1 MADRR
6 LVCLAA
12 LALVTGCGGGR
23 ARPPEKGTH
32 ESGGRSGSG
41 GTAGTAGTGD
51 PEAGTSAP
59 GVTGGTSATAAGAPT
74 PAQGRVL
81 TGADDGFAG
90 RLAVG
95 QTARLRLPLPEG
107 GPQPT
112 ARGDAVQLI
121 RVSNVTG
128 SGHREWELRAVRPG
142 TTRITVPRPPSAS
155 PATLTLTVT

>member
-12 LALVTGCGGGR
+12 LALFTGCGGGEGR
-23 ARPPEKGTH
+23 APEPGNRTP
-32 ESGGRSGSG
+32 EPG
-41 GTAGTAGTGD
+41 GTGD
-51 PEAGTSAP
+51 PE
-59 GVTGGTSATAAGAPT
+59 GGTGATAAGTQP

-112 ARGDAVQLI
+112 ARGDAVLLI
-121 RVSNVTG
+121 RVGNVTG
-128 SGHREWELRAVRPG
+128 SGHREWELRAVHPG
-142 TTRITVPRPPSAS
+142 TTRITVPRPTAPA

>member
-12 LALVTGCGGGR
+12 LALAFTGCGGGE
-23 ARPPEKGTH
+23 ARPPQQGTH
-32 ESGGRSGSG
+32 ASGAGGTGGTGGSG
-41 GTAGTAGTGD
+41 GT
-51 PEAGTSAP
+51 
-59 GVTGGTSATAAGAPT
+59 GGTPP

-90 RLAVG
+90 RLTVG

-107 GPQPT
+107 GPEPT
-112 ARGDAVQLI
+112 AEGDAVLLI
-121 RVSNVTG
+121 RISNVTG
-128 SGHREWELRAVRPG
+128 TGHREWELRAVHPG
-142 TTRITVPRPPSAS
+142 TTRIRVPRPSTPT

>member
-12 LALVTGCGGGR
+12 LALAFTGCGGGEVG
-23 ARPPEKGTH
+23 APQKSGH
-32 ESGGRSGSG
+32 DSGGP
-41 GTAGTAGTGD
+41 GD
-51 PEAGTSAP
+51 PEGGTDA
-59 GVTGGTSATAAGAPT
+59 TAAGTSATAAGTPP

-90 RLAVG
+90 RLTVG

-107 GPQPT
+107 GAEP
-112 ARGDAVQLI
+112 AAEGDAVLLI
-121 RVSNVTG
+121 PVGNVTG
-128 SGHREWELRAVRPG
+128 TGHREWELRAVHPG
-142 TTRITVPRPPSAS
+142 TTRVTVPRPGAAS

>member
-12 LALVTGCGGGR
+12 LALFTGCGGGR
-23 ARPPEKGTH
+23 VRPPQERTGA
-32 ESGGRSGSG
+32 SG
-41 GTAGTAGTGD
+41 GTGD
-51 PEAGTSAP
+51 PE
-59 GVTGGTSATAAGAPT
+59 GGTGATAAGTQP

-90 RLAVG
+90 RLTVG

-112 ARGDAVQLI
+112 ARGDAVLLI
-121 RVSNVTG
+121 RVGNVTG
-128 SGHREWELRAVRPG
+128 TGHREWELRAVHPG
-142 TTRITVPRPPSAS
+142 TTRITVPRPAAPT

>member
-1 MADRR
+1 MTVADRR

-12 LALVTGCGGGR
+12 LALFTGCGGGEV
-23 ARPPEKGTH
+23 RPPAKGVH
-32 ESGGRSGSG
+32 EPH
-41 GTAGTAGTGD
+41 GTGD
-51 PEAGTSAP
+51 GGA
-59 GVTGGTSATAAGAPT
+59 TGGTGATAAGAAT

-107 GPQPT
+107 GPEPA
-112 ARGDAVQLI
+112 ARGDAVLLI
-121 RVSNVTG
+121 RISDVTG
-128 SGHREWELRAVRPG
+128 SGHREWELRAVHPG
-142 TTRITVPRPPSAS
+142 TTRITVPRPAAS

>member
-12 LALVTGCGGGR
+12 LALAFTGCGGGEV
-23 ARPPEKGTH
+23 PPPQKNEH
-32 ESGGRSGSG
+32 GSG
-41 GTAGTAGTGD
+41 GSGD
-51 PEAGTSAP
+51 PE
-59 GVTGGTSATAAGAPT
+59 GGTSATAGGTNATAAGTRP

-90 RLAVG
+90 RLTVG

-107 GPQPT
+107 GAEP
-112 ARGDAVQLI
+112 AAEGDAVLLI
-121 RVSNVTG
+121 PVGNVTG
-128 SGHREWELRAVRPG
+128 TGHREWELRAVHPG
-142 TTRITVPRPPSAS
+142 TTRITVPRPGAAS

>member
-12 LALVTGCGGGR
+12 LALFTGCGGGR
-23 ARPPEKGTH
+23 ARPPEKGAH
-32 ESGGRSGSG
+32 ESGGRG
-41 GTAGTAGTGD
+41 GTDGTGGTGE
-51 PEAGTSAP
+51 PAGGTRAP

-107 GPQPT
+107 GPLPT
-112 ARGDAVQLI
+112 ARGDAVLLI

-142 TTRITVPRPPSAS
+142 TTRITVPRPTTT

>member
-12 LALVTGCGGGR
+12 LALFTGCGGGR

-32 ESGGRSGSG
+32 EPGASG
-41 GTAGTAGTGD
+41 GTGGTAGTGD
-51 PEAGTSAP
+51 PAGGTSAP
-59 GVTGGTSATAAGAPT
+59 AVTGGTRATAAGAPT

>member
-12 LALVTGCGGGR
+12 LSLFTGCGGGEV
-23 ARPPEKGTH
+23 RPPAQGKQEPDGAH
-32 ESGGRSGSG
+32 EPD
-41 GTAGTAGTGD
+41 GTGD
-51 PEAGTSAP
+51 PGA
-59 GVTGGTSATAAGAPT
+59 TGGTGATAAGAAT

-81 TGADDGFAG
+81 TAADDGFAG

-107 GPQPT
+107 GPEPT
-112 ARGDAVQLI
+112 ARGDAVLLI
-121 RVSNVTG
+121 RISDVTG

-142 TTRITVPRPPSAS
+142 TTRITVPRPATAS

>member
-12 LALVTGCGGGR
+12 LALFTGCGGGQV
-23 ARPPEKGTH
+23 RPPAKGTH
-32 ESGGRSGSG
+32 GPD
-41 GTAGTAGTGD
+41 GTGD
-51 PEAGTSAP
+51 RTGDPA
-59 GVTGGTSATAAGAPT
+59 VTGGTGATAAGAAT

-107 GPQPT
+107 GPEPT
-112 ARGDAVQLI
+112 ARGDAVLLI
-121 RVSNVTG
+121 RIGNVTG
-128 SGHREWELRAVRPG
+128 SGHREWELRAVHPG
-142 TTRITVPRPPSAS
+142 TTRITVPRPAAS

>member
-12 LALVTGCGGGR
+12 LALAFTGCGGGG
-23 ARPPEKGTH
+23 ARPPQKGTH
-32 ESGGRSGSG
+32 ASGAG
-41 GTAGTAGTGD
+41 GTGDTGDTGGTGD
-51 PEAGTSAP
+51 PE
-59 GVTGGTSATAAGAPT
+59 GGTRATAAATQP

-90 RLAVG
+90 RLTVG

-107 GPQPT
+107 GPEPT
-112 ARGDAVQLI
+112 AEGDAVLLI

-128 SGHREWELRAVRPG
+128 TGHREWELRAVHPG
-142 TTRITVPRPPSAS
+142 TTRIRIPRTPTAA